1 MPFRASSA
9 YPPLSHPHPR
19 PLRLPS
25 ASPGPSRLLQAE
37 AGGAAHTSVLCT
49 GLASRSPSA
58 ASGSLAG
65 VGPPQGW
72 APGPTVWGAPVSLQ
86 GEELSDTFSASSSRA
101 LSWLP
106 LVSLSVVPFLLWVS
120 NRGISISFH
129 LSLCPFI
136 SASSCFC
143 RFVSVHEPASLS
155 LSYSCPMGLCT
166 GCSLG
171 LEHLPS
177 EYTVSCSLISC
188 NDLLKC
194 CLLSEAF
201 PDCLLPSCPY
211 PIPGLISS
219 SHIPLPDI
227 LLFFAHQNVSG
238 QNFGGTIFAVLFTA
252 IFPAPR
258 TVPSAEWA
266 LQEICWKNE

>member
-1 MPFRASSA
+1 MPFGASSA
-9 YPPLSHPHPR
+9 YPPLSHPHLR
-19 PLRLPS
+19 PLGLPS

-65 VGPPQGW
+65 AGPPQGW
-72 APGPTVWGAPVSLQ
+72 APGSTVWGAPVSLQ

-120 NRGISISFH
+120 IHGISVSFH

-143 RFVSVHEPASLS
+143 RSVSVHEPASLS
-155 LSYSCPMGLCT
+155 LSYSCPRAFALIVPLVWSTYLPNIQCLAPSFPPRIFSNVVFSARP
-166 GCSLG
+166 SLTAFSPAVPT
-171 LEHLPS
+171 PS
-177 EYTVSCSLISC
+177 
-188 NDLLKC
+188 
-194 CLLSEAF
+194 
-201 PDCLLPSCPY
+201 
-211 PIPGLISS
+211 
-219 SHIPLPDI
+219 
-227 LLFFAHQNVSG
+227 
-238 QNFGGTIFAVLFTA
+238 
-252 IFPAPR
+252 PA
-258 TVPSAEWA
+258 
-266 LQEICWKNE
+266 